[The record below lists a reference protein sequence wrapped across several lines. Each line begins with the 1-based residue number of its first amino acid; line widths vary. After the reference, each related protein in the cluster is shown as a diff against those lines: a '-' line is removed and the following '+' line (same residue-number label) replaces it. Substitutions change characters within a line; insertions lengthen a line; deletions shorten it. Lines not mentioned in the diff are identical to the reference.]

1 MTPEGARTCKD
12 AWKQALLLLKETDD
26 GVMGNQALK
35 AMLDTDVNS
44 IEKAMIFESQ
54 ALQRFAE

>member
-44 IEKAMIFESQ
+44 IEKAMTFESQ

>member
-26 GVMGNQALK
+26 GVMGNQALN

-44 IEKAMIFESQ
+44 IEKAMTFEPQ

>member
-1 MTPEGARTCKD
+1 MTPEGARTWKD

-35 AMLDTDVNS
+35 AFLDTDVNS
-44 IEKAMIFESQ
+44 IEKAMTFES
-54 ALQRFAE
+54 

>member
-12 AWKQALLLLKETDD
+12 SWKQALLLLKETDD
-26 GVMGNQALK
+26 GVPGNQALK
-35 AMLDTDVNS
+35 AMLDTELDS
-44 IEKAMIFESQ
+44 IEKAITSESQ